1 MCVACDVLWGFVNV
15 YIVKDIYIEW
25 IIDKR
30 RTYFH
35 FITKLP
41 MVRLWA
47 GAPIVALRIGNICQE
62 VIVLLLILC
71 IPTLGLSV
79 FKFNIRP
86 LF

>member
-1 MCVACDVLWGFVNV
+1 MNV

-41 MVRLWA
+41 MVRLCA
-47 GAPIVALRIGNICQE
+47 GEPIVEL
-62 VIVLLLILC
+62 V
-71 IPTLGLSV
+71 SV
-79 FKFNIRP
+79 TFASR
-86 LF
+86 